1 MTAASFPPQ
10 ETGSAD
16 VGCDKMRPHFSHF
29 PLRRRGWTLSI
40 LALATAEAS
49 CASTGVETA
58 DGAVEP
64 VCDATMIASQQDLEG
79 ATLGDVLQ
87 GRVAGLNVV
96 QVGGAAGGGV
106 ASIRGSN
113 SLQSGQPLVYLD
125 NIRMS
130 EVSGTGLRGMHS
142 LPLFEY
148 VNVGDIARIEVL
160 RGPAATLEYGS
171 AAADGVIRIY
181 TKRGRGDDATPDSS
195 ASCTT

>member
-1 MTAASFPPQ
+1 MSAA
-10 ETGSAD
+10 TIMGS
-16 VGCDKMRPHFSHF
+16 HFSYF
-29 PLRRRGWTLSI
+29 PLRRRGWTLSL
-40 LALATAEAS
+40 LALAATGSA

-58 DGAVEP
+58 DGTVEP
-64 VCDATMIASQQDLEG
+64 RCEATTIASQRDLEG

-96 QVGGAAGGGV
+96 QVGGAAGGGI

-125 NIRMS
+125 NIRMT
-130 EVSGTGLRGMHS
+130 EVNATGLRGMHS

>member
-1 MTAASFPPQ
+1 MSVAI
-10 ETGSAD
+10 
-16 VGCDKMRPHFSHF
+16 VKSHVAHI
-29 PLRRRGWTLSI
+29 PRRRRGWTLGI
-40 LALATAEAS
+40 LVLATAQGS

-58 DGAVEP
+58 NGSLAPD
-64 VCDATMIASQQDLEG
+64 CDATTIASQQDLAG

-87 GRVAGLNVV
+87 GRIPGLNVV

-113 SLQSGQPLVYLD
+113 SLQSGQPLIYLD
-125 NIRMS
+125 NIRMT
-130 EVSGTGLRGMHS
+130 EVNSTGLRGMHS

-181 TKRGRGDDATPDSS
+181 TKRGRGDYATPDSS